1 MNNNQVTLIGNMG
14 ERLNVSDLNNGSKVA
29 RFNMVTTTSVK
40 GKVNFQWYQL
50 FCFGN
55 LAQFIADFGGKGKKI
70 VVTGKLV
77 NRTFVS
83 RTGEQKKISE
93 IEVRHV
99 VGL

>member
-1 MNNNQVTLIGNMG
+1 MNNQVTLIGNMG
-14 ERLNVSDLNNGSKVA
+14 ERLNVSNLNNGSKVA
-29 RFNMVTTTSVK
+29 RFNMVTTSPAK
-40 GKVNFQWYQL
+40 GGVNFQWHQL

-70 VVTGKLV
+70 AVTGKLV
-77 NRTFVS
+77 NRTYIS
-83 RTGEQKKISE
+83 KSGETKKIAE